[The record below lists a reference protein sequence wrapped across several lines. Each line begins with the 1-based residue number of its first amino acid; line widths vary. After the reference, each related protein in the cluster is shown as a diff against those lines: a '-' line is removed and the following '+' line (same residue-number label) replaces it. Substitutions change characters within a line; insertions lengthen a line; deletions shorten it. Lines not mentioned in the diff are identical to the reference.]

1 MSRDLAISTDPPT
14 VGCNVT
20 GSKHQGKIEGKKKTA
35 VSERDSMI
43 RKDEQSNEYDSRKVK
58 KS

>member
-20 GSKHQGKIEGKKKTA
+20 GSKHQGKIEGEKNG
-35 VSERDSMI
+35 SERERFNDKE
-43 RKDEQSNEYDSRKVK
+43 R
-58 KS
+58 